1 MWWLMPSA
9 QTDIVRIIKFTF
21 PACPTCPRNM
31 ELHVW
36 LAYFAA
42 AWVIAISPGSGAV
55 LSMTHGLAYGVRGA
69 SATILGLQLGVATI
83 LLIAGVGVGAVL
95 IASAT
100 AFTVVKVVGACYLI
114 WLGWR
119 QWRSPPVA
127 ANAAPSSGSA
137 ASAVVGHPSAR
148 QRVALGFFTNVTNPK
163 GIVFVVAVLPQF
175 IDPARPLWLQLLI
188 LLVTTLF
195 ADVIVMHGYAFLASR
210 AQRWLATAR
219 ARRLQNRVFG
229 GVLMAMGASLFMVKR
244 TAS

>member
-1 MWWLMPSA
+1 M
-9 QTDIVRIIKFTF
+9 D
-21 PACPTCPRNM
+21 
-31 ELHVW
+31 LHVW

-69 SATILGLQLGVATI
+69 TATIMGLELGVATI

-119 QWRSPPVA
+119 QWRSPVGDDA
-127 ANAAPSSGSA
+127 AAPGGQAPAAAGSA
-137 ASAVVGHPSAR
+137 GLPSVKE
-148 QRVALGFFTNVTNPK
+148 RVLLGFFTNVTNPK

-188 LLVTTLF
+188 LLATTLF
-195 ADVIVMHGYAFLASR
+195 TDVLVMHGYAFLASR
-210 AQRWLATAR
+210 AQRWLATAK
-219 ARRLQNRVFG
+219 ARRTQNRVFG

-244 TAS
+244 AA

>member
-1 MWWLMPSA
+1 
-9 QTDIVRIIKFTF
+9 
-21 PACPTCPRNM
+21 M

-95 IASAT
+95 VASAT

-114 WLGWR
+114 GLGWR
-119 QWRSPPVA
+119 QWRSPVDEATPGVQTP
-127 ANAAPSSGSA
+127 AAPGGA
-137 ASAVVGHPSAR
+137 GLPSAKE
-148 QRVALGFFTNVTNPK
+148 RVALGFFTNVTNPK

-188 LLVTTLF
+188 LLATTLF

-210 AQRWLATAR
+210 AQRWLATAK
-219 ARRLQNRVFG
+219 ARRTQNRVFG